1 MNQRWLELQPSTL
14 FGNGAVVV
22 SLSGREEVSRPFEF
36 RLSIDSPKED
46 IKPADVIGKPLA
58 VRLLYGK
65 DKQGVEKERFIHG
78 YISHLSGGEAEQ
90 SKEDKGAPS
99 RIYQVV
105 LVPWLWFLSKAS
117 RSFVYLPDK
126 EKKSLQDVFDKMIER
141 VRSYGHIECWHDA
154 TGASFLKS
162 RKTEHCIQ
170 YRETDLNF
178 LSRLLE
184 HNGIFY
190 YFKHE
195 KDKHTLVLSDKPNYP
210 TCDVAE
216 LPFPASMA
224 ERSRDVCI
232 SAWEHSYDFV
242 SGRWEQIDYDF
253 IKPSTKLKVSASKHG
268 QVSLPN
274 NAGYE
279 LYDYPNTYFELD
291 EGREEAKRRMEEEET
306 RFDTVNGSSSCPAFA
321 PGYVFTIKS
330 HPNVPAEANKPY
342 LLTTV
347 IHNATQGGRLG
358 GSSQENSYSNRFICI
373 PKSRQFRPARLA
385 PNPVISSIQ
394 TAVVVGPSGEE
405 IYTDKYGRVKVQF
418 HWDREGK
425 QDENTCCWVRVSQT
439 HAGPGFGG
447 IDIPRIGEEVIVSF
461 VEGDPDRPVIT
472 GRLYHAENM
481 PPFELPQHK
490 TRSGFRTKTYKGKGH
505 NEIIFEDKTKD
516 EVIFM
521 HAQKDLEVRVL
532 NDSTHRVYG
541 NQHVAVGWEKDGKK
555 GGDLVETV
563 YEDRHTNI
571 KRHQFEHIEGNME
584 LLIGEGKADSGGNL
598 DVVVEKQKS
607 ESVGGESHLIIKGA
621 HNEQVD
627 GDFSSV
633 VGGDHHL
640 KVSKNIAA
648 EAGAMGEIHLKA
660 GMKII
665 IEAGMQ
671 ISLVGPGG
679 FIDIGPS
686 GVTIQGILVNINSG
700 GSKGSGKGCKPK
712 AAKEAKKAKPKQPN
726 VAKNSK

>member
-1 MNQRWLELQPSTL
+1 MTQRWLDLQPTSL

-22 SLSGREEVSRPFEF
+22 SLAGREEISRPFEF
-36 RLSIDSPKED
+36 RIAIDSPNED
-46 IKPADVIGKPLA
+46 IKASDVIGKPLA
-58 VRLLYGK
+58 VRIQYG
-65 DKQGVEKERFIHG
+65 DNKERFIHG
-78 YISHLSGGEAEQ
+78 YVCHLSAGEAEQ
-90 SKEDKGAPS
+90 SKDKKGIPS
-99 RIYQVV
+99 RVYQIV

-126 EKKSLQDVFDKMIER
+126 EKKTLKEVFDKVVER
-141 VRSYGHIECWHDA
+141 IKSYGHIECWHDA
-154 TGASFLKS
+154 SGASGLKQ

-184 HNGIFY
+184 TNGVYY

-195 KDKHTLVLSDKPNYP
+195 KDKHTLVLSDQLSYPN
-210 TCDVAE
+210 CEVAE
-216 LPFPASMA
+216 IDYPASAA
-224 ERSRDVCI
+224 ERVGKECI
-232 SAWEHSYDFV
+232 HDWDHSFDFV

-253 IKPSTKLKVSASKHG
+253 TKPSSSLKVSSSKHG
-268 QVSLPN
+268 LVSLTN

-279 LYDYPNTYFELD
+279 FYDYPNTYSEIQ
-291 EGREEAKRRMEEEET
+291 EGRDEAKWRMEEEET

-321 PGYVFTIKS
+321 PGFVFKIKS
-330 HPNVPAEANKPY
+330 HPNVPSEAKKSY
-342 LLTTV
+342 LLTSV
-347 IHNATQGGRLG
+347 VHHAQQGGRLA
-358 GSSQENSYSNRFICI
+358 GSTQQNSYNNRFVCI
-373 PKSRQFRPARLA
+373 PKERQYRPTRLT

-394 TAVVVGPSGEE
+394 TAVVVGPDGEE

-425 QDENTCCWVRVSQT
+425 RDDKTCCWVRVSQT

-481 PPFELPQHK
+481 PPFDLPQHK
-490 TRSGFRTKTYKGKGH
+490 TRSGFRTKTYKGDGY
-505 NEIIFEDKTKD
+505 NELIFEDKTDD
-516 EVIFM
+516 ECIFM

-532 NDSTHRVYG
+532 NDAAHRVYG

-571 KRHQFEHIEGNME
+571 KRHQFEHVEGNME
-584 LLIGEGKADSGGNL
+584 LLVGEGQADSGGNL
-598 DVVVEKQKS
+598 DIVIEKQKS
-607 ESVGGESHLIIKGA
+607 ETIGGESHLLIKGA
-621 HNEQVD
+621 HSEKVD

-633 VGGDHHL
+633 IGGGHQL
-640 KVSKNIAA
+640 KVSKDIAA

-679 FIDIGPS
+679 FIDIGPT

-712 AAKEAKKAKPKQPN
+712 EAKEAKKSAPKKPK
-726 VAKNSK
+726 VAKKSK